1 MQSFFLMRIGPHRIT
16 LAILLAVLALV
27 FTPACAALHGSS
39 SSAPATTVPAPPAA
53 KARRLSVPPP
63 TGEFPVG
70 VATLSL
76 LDRKRP
82 DPFARNG
89 ERRRILAEV
98 YYPSVTGNGKRAR
111 YMPAGVAKALAT
123 PDVPAATLRSV
134 TTNADLDARARP
146 GRYPVLIFSP
156 GYSVPH
162 YMYTGLIEDLA
173 SRGYVVIA
181 VDHTYETQAVQ
192 FPNGA
197 TVHRTLP
204 ANPKNLTFKP
214 IRARIDDVSFVLRRL
229 KSLRRL
235 ASLGGADVT
244 KIGVF
249 GHSLGGLTAANVAA
263 ANASVSC
270 AADLAG
276 SVYGDARRKPFRRPF
291 LIIDGAQRESTLARW
306 WANLKG
312 TRYWVILTRAKHLNF
327 TDWTWLV
334 PRLKAEGLTPHVQN
348 LGAIDGTRA
357 LRLERQYLNAFF
369 DECLK
374 RQPSSV
380 FGSPAPYPD
389 VVVKR

>member
-1 MQSFFLMRIGPHRIT
+1 MN
-16 LAILLAVLALV
+16 
-27 FTPACAALHGSS
+27 
-39 SSAPATTVPAPPAA
+39 
-53 KARRLSVPPP
+53 
-63 TGEFPVG
+63 EF
-70 VATLSL
+70 
-76 LDRKRP
+76 
-82 DPFARNG
+82 
-89 ERRRILAEV
+89 
-98 YYPSVTGNGKRAR
+98 
-111 YMPAGVAKALAT
+111 
-123 PDVPAATLRSV
+123 
-134 TTNADLDARARP
+134 
-146 GRYPVLIFSP
+146 
-156 GYSVPH
+156 
-162 YMYTGLIEDLA
+162 A

-181 VDHTYETQAVQ
+181 VDHTYETEAVQ
-192 FPNGA
+192 FPNGK
-197 TVHRTLP
+197 TIRRTLP
-204 ANPKNLTFKP
+204 ADPKNLIFKP
-214 IRARIDDVSFVLRRL
+214 IKARIDDVSFVLSRL

-235 ASLGGADVT
+235 ASLVGANVT

-312 TRYWVILTRAKHLNF
+312 ARYWVTLTKAKHLNF

-334 PRLKAEGLTPHVQN
+334 PRLKAERLTPHVQN

-357 LRLERQYLNAFF
+357 LRLERQYLSAFF

-374 RQPSSV
+374 HRPSSV